1 MALEHTNVIDLIA
14 HDPQTDEVVL
24 VMVEKRAWDGS
35 DLQLFQF
42 QEKLNTYLSFALDG
56 EMAEAYPHFAG
67 KKLRVQLECLEHP
80 DARMNEFIDLV
91 KRQIGFQGVDF
102 VVKVSLKA
110 GDSCGSCGCGGH
122 GHSHDDGEDGHHHDH

>member
-1 MALEHTNVIDLIA
+1 MSLEQTNSIDLIA

-24 VMVEKRAWDGS
+24 VMVEKRPWDGS

-56 EMAEAYPHFAG
+56 EMAEAYPHFNG
-67 KKLRVQLECLEHP
+67 KKVRVQLECLENP
-80 DARMNEFIDLV
+80 DARLAEFIDLV
-91 KRQIGFQGVDF
+91 KRQVAFQDIEF

-122 GHSHDDGEDGHHHDH
+122 SHEDGDHHHHH